1 MHIGHMM
8 RGLLGDLQ
16 VQSQDVRR
24 LELREGQVVRGVVL
38 QLLEGQDALI
48 SLNGVHVRARLE
60 TPLEAGQ
67 AAWLQVQ
74 AGSTEGQLV
83 LRTVMMNEGAGE
95 ELITRLLQQLG
106 LPDTPLH
113 RELLRQ
119 AQQLGVQLQAKEARL
134 LSSFLSQQPAHVD
147 AARWMQSSIIAVQR
161 GLPLS
166 REAVLSIAQ
175 AIHGRPLPQL
185 LSSIAAEI
193 ASLLASSS
201 GHGGV
206 SSLSG
211 QAHGI
216 LTRLADAISQW
227 FAQARGM
234 PADLSG
240 QGGRPRMQGGA
251 AGGMQSPQTSAGGR
265 TAAASPAAPNAAA
278 ANAASPAPP
287 AAGTQTAQPGSAA
300 SEQQAP
306 ASASLPADSTPL
318 KRPIT
323 GNASSHAA
331 SSLTAGKDRGSQ
343 MVQQGGA
350 SGSGAA
356 PPLSPASAAARAGA
370 SSGASSTDS
379 LRTPPSNPSQTP
391 DAQAASAGRTF
402 ASGEAARLDG
412 SLLRQLLQTL
422 GLDYEHELMERFIL
436 QQPGRAASNVMNP
449 STADAGIPVPAAEQ
463 AAAAQQPAGAAP
475 SPAAESIKSLLLQ
488 ASTIEQLPA
497 VLRET
502 IQQAAQA
509 ITGQQ
514 LLLSGDRHSPITYV
528 TMFVPVMNEQ
538 GEHLAS
544 VHIQTRRGKRGEL
557 DSANC
562 HLFFDLE
569 LEAMGEMMID
579 MQVTERIVTL
589 RMYNDHPLSQM
600 LMQEGKEQIQQALE
614 ALGYRLSTLQAHPLP
629 RYDAPPAGET
639 GGGEASAVKQ
649 QDIQGLRRYAA
660 GAAYRGVDLRI

>member
-1 MHIGHMM
+1 MHVGHMM

-74 AGSTEGQLV
+74 AGSTDGQLV

-95 ELITRLLQQLG
+95 ELFTRLLQQLG

-119 AQQLGVQLQAKEARL
+119 AQQLGVQLQTKEARL

-147 AARWMQSSIIAVQR
+147 AAGWMQSSIIAVQR

-175 AIHGRPLPQL
+175 VIHGRPLPQL

-201 GHGGV
+201 EHGGV
-206 SSLSG
+206 FSLSG

-216 LTRLADAISQW
+216 LTRLADAIAQW

-234 PADLSG
+234 PAAFSG
-240 QGGRPRMQGGA
+240 QGGATWMQGGT
-251 AGGMQSPQTSAGGR
+251 AGGMQSLQTAAVGR
-265 TAAASPAAPNAAA
+265 TAAANTAVPST
-278 ANAASPAPP
+278 ASPGSQMP
-287 AAGTQTAQPGSAA
+287 GTQAAQPGSAA
-300 SEQQAP
+300 SGQQVPAP
-306 ASASLPADSTPL
+306 ASLPADTPPL
-318 KRPIT
+318 KRPNI
-323 GNASSHAA
+323 GNASSHA
-331 SSLTAGKDRGSQ
+331 SSLTAGNGRGSQ
-343 MVQQGGA
+343 MVQLGGP

-356 PPLSPASAAARAGA
+356 PHLIPASASARAGA
-370 SSGASSTDS
+370 SSGKASADS
-379 LRTPPSNPSQTP
+379 LRTLPSNPSQAL
-391 DAQAASAGRTF
+391 DAQTASAGRIY
-402 ASGEAARLDG
+402 AAGEVARLDG

-422 GLDYEHELMERFIL
+422 GLDYEYGLMERLIL
-436 QQPGRAASNVMNP
+436 QQPDRAANIMNP
-449 STADAGIPVPAAEQ
+449 PTADSIISAPAAEQ
-463 AAAAQQPAGAAP
+463 AAAAQEAAGAAP
-475 SPAAESIKSLLLQ
+475 PPAAETIKSLLLQ

-497 VLRET
+497 ALRET

-569 LEAMGEMMID
+569 LEALGEMMID
-579 MQVTERIVTL
+579 MQVTERIVSL
-589 RMYNDHPLSQM
+589 RIYNDHPLSQM

-614 ALGYRLSTLQAHPLP
+614 ELGYHLSTLQAYPLP
-629 RYDAPPAGET
+629 GYDAPPAGKT
-639 GGGEASAVKQ
+639 CGGEASAVKQ